1 MRLFVCRC
9 CGLESQPAYR
19 DAHACAG
26 CWAEWERRIEPIS
39 PAGPSPTPHPPA
51 AAPRDKDCPGV
62 SAVLPRPAFLAACVV
77 ELGRLRAMEGQP

>member
-1 MRLFVCRC
+1 VRLFVCRC
-9 CGLESQPAYR
+9 CGQKSQPAYR

-26 CWAEWERRIEPIS
+26 CWAEWQQRLETIS
-39 PAGPSPTPHPPA
+39 PGVPIPPTPPA

-77 ELGRLRAMEGQP
+77 ELGRLRALEVQP